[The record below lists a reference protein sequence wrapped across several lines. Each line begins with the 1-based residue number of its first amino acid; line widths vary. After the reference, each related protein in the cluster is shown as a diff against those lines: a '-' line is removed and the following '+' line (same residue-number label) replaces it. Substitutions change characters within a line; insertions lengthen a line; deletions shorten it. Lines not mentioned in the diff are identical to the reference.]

1 MGMHYATLA
10 IHVTPLSCQVPV
22 ETVLGTQWCHM
33 DCQSSIVH
41 PHHLHGSQG
50 ERSSGSIPPLR
61 KRPCHKSVPGTPV
74 CSQRC
79 GSHCSLLWLWW
90 RLHSDRQTGVPGHS
104 YDKTTCEAVGCCRW
118 NILLGCRADDGDA

>member
-74 CSQRC
+74 CR
-79 GSHCSLLWLWW
+79 SLWS
-90 RLHSDRQTGVPGHS
+90 RHHTHTSAHTRTHTQTHTS
-104 YDKTTCEAVGCCRW
+104 THAHAY
-118 NILLGCRADDGDA
+118 NH

>member
-61 KRPCHKSVPGTPV
+61 KWTCHKSVPGTPV
-74 CSQRC
+74 CR
-79 GSHCSLLWLWW
+79 SLWSRHHTHHQPYNMPLI
-90 RLHSDRQTGVPGHS
+90 RSRRMCFQTNSSNHPV
-104 YDKTTCEAVGCCRW
+104 YQ
-118 NILLGCRADDGDA
+118 N